1 MKAIDLIGR
10 RFGRLVVVRRAE
22 KSAGSGQARW
32 ECVCD
37 CGGTTITQYGGDN
50 PLTSITYFGER
61 TAECPHNNVSFY
73 ARDYDRDDLPAYAAG
88 HLADAKR
95 IAAEWSQS

>member
-1 MKAIDLIGR
+1 MTSLTTNAARGAQIDVRFPVNEPETVAGLIGQPSE
-10 RFGRLVVVRRAE
+10 V
-22 KSAGSGQARW
+22 
-32 ECVCD
+32 
-37 CGGTTITQYGGDN
+37 TITQYGGDN